1 MLVEAA
7 LRTLVRSRFV
17 KRLTLL
23 SGGTFL
29 GQALVVLSSPL
40 LTRLYA
46 PEEFGFFAVFS
57 ALSAIMAVA
66 IGLRYEFAIP
76 VARDDVTAAALVAGI
91 ALVSLAL
98 SFLMALL
105 IWLAGP
111 TLAERAGMA
120 GLAPLLWLLP
130 FALFFWGIGSALTFW
145 SIRRGYFRSNALN
158 RIVYNA
164 IQAGSQIG
172 FGFAGLGVLGLALGY
187 SLGYVAR
194 AVHLA
199 MALPL
204 REARRFFRQPATG
217 IRAALGEN
225 WQYPAYS
232 AVSAVL
238 HSMCNML
245 PVVLIAAFYGPAMAG
260 WFGLAQ
266 RVVALPVRLFSE
278 TASQVFLGEIA
289 TADHRQLLRLFKR
302 VATTFLFIGLVGLMP
317 VALAGPRLF
326 GLVFGADWTAA
337 GMIVQL
343 LAPLYLA
350 RFVVSP
356 VSQTLNV
363 LKRQDLHLVS
373 SLING
378 TTVAVSFSLGWAL
391 KLEGYTTI
399 LLYSLASSAAFVF
412 YITMTWIM
420 LRRAVTASPAV

>member
-1 MLVEAA
+1 
-7 LRTLVRSRFV
+7 
-17 KRLTLL
+17 
-23 SGGTFL
+23 
-29 GQALVVLSSPL
+29 
-40 LTRLYA
+40 
-46 PEEFGFFAVFS
+46 
-57 ALSAIMAVA
+57 MAVA

-76 VARDDVTAAALVAGI
+76 VARDDAAAAALVAGI
-91 ALVSLAL
+91 ALVSLAI
-98 SFLMALL
+98 SCLMALL

-111 TLAERAGMA
+111 TFAELAGMPK
-120 GLAPLLWLLP
+120 LAPLLWLLP
-130 FALFFWGIGSALTFW
+130 FAMLFWGMGSALTFW

-158 RIVYNA
+158 RVIYNA
-164 IQAGSQIG
+164 VQAGSQIG
-172 FGFAGLGVLGLALGY
+172 FGFAGLGVFGLALGY

-194 AVHLA
+194 SVHLA
-199 MALPL
+199 LALPL
-204 REARRFFRQPATG
+204 QEAQSFLQQSAMK
-217 IRAALGEN
+217 IRAVLREN
-225 WQYPAYS
+225 WQYPVYS

-245 PVVLIAAFYGPAMAG
+245 PVVLIAALYGPAMAG

-289 TADHRQLLRLFKR
+289 TVDHRQLLRLFKR
-302 VATTFLFIGLVGLMP
+302 VAMTFLLIGTIGIMP
-317 VALAGPRLF
+317 VALLGPRLF

-391 KLEGYTTI
+391 ELEGYTTI

-412 YITMTWIM
+412 YISMTWIM
-420 LRRAVTASPAV
+420 LRRAVAAPPAA